1 VRKPAPRVAM
11 GWFGRAGDLPAARM
25 LHFAATLGPVGY
37 APVAQGTA
45 ASLVAGVV
53 WMALAPVPRWMLGL
67 LLPLAALGVAA
78 AGEVA
83 RDRRMADPP
92 EVVIDEVIGMLLA
105 LALVPAGMTACL
117 LTFGAF
123 RVFDILKPIP
133 VRHLERLPGGWGI
146 VADDVA
152 AGLYA
157 AAVVRL
163 MWAVLS

>member
-1 VRKPAPRVAM
+1 
-11 GWFGRAGDLPAARM
+11 
-25 LHFAATLGPVGY
+25 
-37 APVAQGTA
+37 
-45 ASLVAGVV
+45 
-53 WMALAPVPRWMLGL
+53 L

-83 RDRRMADPP
+83 RARRMEDPP
-92 EVVIDEVIGMLLA
+92 EVVIDEAIGMLLA
-105 LALVPAGMTACL
+105 LALVPAGIFASL

-152 AGLYA
+152 AALYA